1 MDASQ
6 MAIKELAQ
14 STRVQGKVFPLVTFF
29 GLSPKA
35 KQMISVLS
43 KLANS
48 TLLRQLWKESSE
60 KALKMTEKREG
71 HRTFLL
77 SVDEVE
83 ELVWAPSNERL
94 QSLQERFLSGV
105 ISFEEIDK
113 LFLVFNDSQDLAK
126 EMRLLISKNDSQVKA
141 REDKINKRME
151 QIEQYYE
158 LRNCI
163 DAARNILEF
172 KERLGLQGNF
182 QLVEDVCNQVCQY
195 DRLKLTRFTP
205 HWVTLGARA
214 IITFFTWRCLNISIE
229 ECDCMRTE
237 FRGCCYFTYV

>member
-1 MDASQ
+1 

-14 STRVQGKVFPLVTFF
+14 STRVQGKVFPVVTFF

-35 KQMISVLS
+35 KQMISALS

-182 QLVEDVCNQVCQY
+182 QLVEDVCNQVC
-195 DRLKLTRFTP
+195 
-205 HWVTLGARA
+205 
-214 IITFFTWRCLNISIE
+214 
-229 ECDCMRTE
+229 
-237 FRGCCYFTYV
+237 

>member
-6 MAIKELAQ
+6 KAIKELAQ
-14 STRVQGKVFPLVTFF
+14 STRVQGKVFPVVTFF
-29 GLSPKA
+29 GLSPTA
-35 KQMISVLS
+35 KQMISALS
-43 KLANS
+43 KLADS
-48 TLLRQLWKESSE
+48 TLLRQFWKESSE

-94 QSLQERFLSGV
+94 QSLQERFLSGA

-113 LFLVFNDSQDLAK
+113 LFLVFKDSQAFAR
-126 EMRLLISKNDSQVKA
+126 EMRLLTSKNGSHVKA
-141 REDKINKRME
+141 REDKINKRIE
-151 QIEQYYE
+151 QIEQYYK

-163 DAARNILEF
+163 DAARKILEF
-172 KERLGLQGNF
+172 KERRDLQGNF

-195 DRLKLTRFTP
+195 DRLKLTRFTS
-205 HWVTLGARA
+205 H
-214 IITFFTWRCLNISIE
+214 
-229 ECDCMRTE
+229 
-237 FRGCCYFTYV
+237 